1 MPGLLATTV
10 SQGYDYVSPY
20 VEKAQP
26 YVEKARNTVPL
37 VDPALKTAEEIVPA
51 LITRADQLA
60 EPQVVRM
67 RPYVEPR
74 IEQVKEKVAPY
85 VDEGIKQYGVLCK
98 EGVKYYNVGLEK
110 VEQVKEYKDAKETQ
124 IRDFAEPKINGIKE
138 FTEAKTTQIRE
149 FTDPKVEKIKEFTE
163 AKTTQIKKFADPKV
177 EKIKEFM
184 EPKVAVITAR
194 QRKMQKIFRVPATL
208 DLQGLNYESLL
219 GKIASA
225 LEKFDT
231 FMDKYI
237 DLPEDQKKEVDRYSE
252 NSCASDNSCGRINRS
267 VVSIV
272 TKPIAALT
280 MKMMLLFSLMKA
292 KTLTLKSNIQGKVA
306 TTKAAI
312 ETKATSIVKL
322 SKGKVATTKAAI
334 ETKASS
340 IVKQISAKLA
350 PKVATA
356 AESPLFKKAKGFAVS
371 GSEKVLG
378 KEKTATILSK
388 IDTYVPVA
396 WKPAPATKKSK

>member
-1 MPGLLATTV
+1 
-10 SQGYDYVSPY
+10 
-20 VEKAQP
+20 
-26 YVEKARNTVPL
+26 
-37 VDPALKTAEEIVPA
+37 
-51 LITRADQLA
+51 
-60 EPQVVRM
+60 
-67 RPYVEPR
+67 
-74 IEQVKEKVAPY
+74 
-85 VDEGIKQYGVLCK
+85 
-98 EGVKYYNVGLEK
+98 
-110 VEQVKEYKDAKETQ
+110 
-124 IRDFAEPKINGIKE
+124 
-138 FTEAKTTQIRE
+138 
-149 FTDPKVEKIKEFTE
+149 
-163 AKTTQIKKFADPKV
+163 
-177 EKIKEFM
+177 
-184 EPKVAVITAR
+184 
-194 QRKMQKIFRVPATL
+194 
-208 DLQGLNYESLL
+208 
-219 GKIASA
+219 
-225 LEKFDT
+225 
-231 FMDKYI
+231 MDKYI

-292 KTLTLKSNIQGKVA
+292 KTLTLKSNIQDKVA

-312 ETKATSIVKL
+312 ETKAT
-322 SKGKVATTKAAI
+322 
-334 ETKASS
+334 S